1 MPLHHDIELL
11 DLDTLKN
18 KISTSE
24 HAFKLYRE
32 ALQHTKA
39 ILAERFHAGR
49 SATELVCS
57 HAEVI
62 DELLRLAWQQW
73 FIDANDIA
81 LLAVGG
87 YGRGELHPHSDIDVL
102 ILLKEQT
109 DQYND
114 AISQFVTFLWDIGL
128 EVGQSVRSVSE
139 CEAEARNDITV
150 ATNLQEARLLI
161 GPETLFEQQRQACA
175 PDKIWPSREF
185 FSAKWQEQIERHLK
199 YNDTAYNLEPNI
211 KEGPGGLR
219 DIQMIGWVAKRH
231 FNADTL
237 HDLVIHQF
245 LTEEEYKTL
254 SEGQAFLW
262 QIRYG
267 LHLLSKRRE
276 DRLLFDYQR
285 QLAKQF
291 GYRDTPRHL
300 AVEQFM
306 KRYYRTVMELSR
318 LNEMLL
324 QLFQENILYSDSTP
338 EIAQLNKRFQARN
351 GFLEAIHTNVFA
363 HYPFAILEVFL
374 LMAQHPEL
382 KGVRAET
389 IRAIRQ
395 YRHLVDSD
403 FRADLRCRSLFME
416 ILRQPV
422 GITHELRRMN
432 RYGILAAYLPA
443 FANIVGQMQHDLF
456 HVYTVDEHTLFVIR
470 NLRRFTVKEF
480 SHEFPLCSDIIQR
493 IPKQEILVITAL
505 FHDIAKGRGGSH
517 SELGAIDAEEFCRNH
532 SLSDYDTN
540 LILWLIRQHL
550 IMSSTAQR
558 KDISD
563 PEVINEFANAVGD
576 SNRLNYLYLLTVA
589 DIRGTSPSVWSTWKD
604 ALLKELYHSTQKALR
619 KGLENPVLQSEI
631 IHDIKS
637 DARTRLNAMQIADTE
652 IDTLWARLG
661 DEYFLQHSAD
671 EVIWHTQ
678 SILEKKDSHAAVVL
692 VRQETRRGGTEVFI
706 YTRLKDDLFAVVT
719 SSIEQMALT
728 IVDAR
733 ILCTTDGYAL
743 DTFILLEDNGQPI
756 QQNNRMVELLDK
768 LEATLQDDNTAS
780 TTVQR
785 RLPRQ
790 SKHFTFVTDIQFWP
804 DKKNQR
810 TAMQIIAYDR
820 PGLLSQIASLMQQC
834 EVRLQNAKIATFG
847 ERAED
852 VFYLTDYQN
861 QELQSDQE
869 DCLTQA
875 VHALLD
881 NDTNQSVQ

>member
-1 MPLHHDIELL
+1 MPLIQDTELL
-11 DLDTLKN
+11 DLETFQENVSRD
-18 KISTSE
+18 E
-24 HAFKLYRE
+24 QPFQLYRE
-32 ALQHTKA
+32 ALQHAKSV
-39 ILAERFHAGR
+39 LAERFHAGR
-49 SATELVCS
+49 SATELVHS
-57 HAEVI
+57 HAHVI
-62 DELLRLAWQQW
+62 DALLRLAWQQW
-73 FIDANDIA
+73 FLEADGIA

-102 ILLKEQT
+102 ILLQEQT
-109 DQYND
+109 DQYDD
-114 AISQFVTFLWDIGL
+114 AISHFVTFLWDIGL
-128 EVGQSVRSVSE
+128 EVGQSVRTIKE
-139 CEAEARNDITV
+139 CETEATNDITV

-185 FSAKWQEQIERHLK
+185 FSAKWQEQIDRHLK
-199 YNDTAYNLEPNI
+199 FNDTAYNLEPNI

-237 HDLVIHQF
+237 HDLVTHKF

-254 SEGQAFLW
+254 SEGQAFIW

-276 DRLLFDYQR
+276 DRLLFDHQR

-291 GYRDTPRHL
+291 GYRDTAKRL
-300 AVEQFM
+300 AVEQLM

-324 QLFQENILYSDSTP
+324 QLFQENILYGGGNP
-338 EIAQLNKRFQARN
+338 EIKPLNNRFQSRN
-351 GFLEAIHTNVFA
+351 GFLEAIELNIFSR
-363 HYPFAILEVFL
+363 YPFSILEVFL
-374 LMAQHPEL
+374 LMTQNPEL
-382 KGVRAET
+382 KGVRAKT
-389 IRAIRQ
+389 VRAIRQ
-395 YRHLVDSD
+395 NRHLVDVA

-443 FANIVGQMQHDLF
+443 FENIVGQMQHDLF

-480 SHEFPLCSDIIQR
+480 SHEFPLCSEIIQR
-493 IPKQEILVITAL
+493 IPKQELLVIAAL

-532 SLSDYDTN
+532 GLSDYDTK

-604 ALLKELYHSTQKALR
+604 ALLKDLYHSTQKALR

-631 IHDIKS
+631 ITDIKK
-637 DARTRLNAMQIADTE
+637 DARTHLNAKQISDKN
-652 IDTLWARLG
+652 IDALWMRLG
-661 DEYFLQHSAD
+661 SDYFLQHSSD
-671 EVIWHTQ
+671 EVVWHTQ
-678 SILEKKDSHAAVVL
+678 SILSPQNDDDYVVL
-692 VRQETRRGGTEVFI
+692 VRQETIRGGTEVFI
-706 YTRLKDDLFAVVT
+706 YTKDQSNLFALVT
-719 SSIEQMALT
+719 SCIEQMALT

-743 DTFILLEDNGQPI
+743 DTFILLEDDGQPI
-756 QQNNRMVELLDK
+756 QQNNRLVELLDK
-768 LEATLQDDNTAS
+768 LEAALQDSDAAIPN
-780 TTVQR
+780 VQR

-790 SKHFTFVTDIQFWP
+790 SKHFTFATDIQFWA
-804 DKKNQR
+804 DEKNSR

-820 PGLLSQIASLMQQC
+820 PGLLSQISGVMQECQ
-834 EVRLQNAKIATFG
+834 VRLQNAKIATFG

-852 VFYLTDYQN
+852 IFYLTDYQN
-861 QELQSDQE
+861 KELGSLQE
-869 DCLTQA
+869 DCLVQTLY
-875 VHALLD
+875 ALLD
-881 NDTNQSVQ
+881 NNSNQAV